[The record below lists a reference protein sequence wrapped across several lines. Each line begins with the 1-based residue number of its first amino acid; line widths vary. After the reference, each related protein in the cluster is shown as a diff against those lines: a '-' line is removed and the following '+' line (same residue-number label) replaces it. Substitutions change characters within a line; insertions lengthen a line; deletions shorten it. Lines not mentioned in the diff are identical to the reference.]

1 MKRAIYKEFYNI
13 NMTVSISYGEYV
25 ICNWWYQWYF
35 IVNFN
40 MILYCKYKMKPIL
53 AFKNNACE
61 LKMGLDNIII
71 VINMVDGGS
80 IW

>member
-1 MKRAIYKEFYNI
+1 
-13 NMTVSISYGEYV
+13 
-25 ICNWWYQWYF
+25 
-35 IVNFN
+35 
-40 MILYCKYKMKPIL
+40 MKPIL